1 MGELLEFQRRFIGT
15 VLGTGVSDFELAG
28 HPAFEIHRC
37 TVFSGLVKALAL
49 SFPTIQSLTGPDYF
63 EHLVCEFA
71 RQHPPHTAVLY
82 DYGAELPAFLET
94 FPGAENYPYFGDVAR
109 FDWLVDQTAHRAAD
123 QSSAPQVIPDYG
135 RVSLPAS
142 LKCARFDYAVD
153 LIRDAVERESNGQS
167 PAVDIGRN
175 PRWLVLWRSCSGT
188 SVKVVSATAWK
199 ILNGL
204 ASGYDGTSAVERAT
218 EHGDAALALGALH
231 DEILTSSFIRPN
243 PQEPCP

>member
-15 VLGTGVSDFELAG
+15 VLGTRDTEFELAG
-28 HPAFEIHRC
+28 HPAFEIHRH

-71 RQHPPHTAVLY
+71 RQHPPHSAVLY
-82 DYGAELPAFLET
+82 DYGAELAAFLET

-109 FDWLVDQTAHRAAD
+109 FDWLVDQTSHRVVD
-123 QSSAPQVIPDYG
+123 QAGAPRVIPDYG
-135 RVSLPAS
+135 RICLPAS

-153 LIRDAVERESNGQS
+153 LIRDAVERESSGQS
-167 PAVDIGRN
+167 PAVDIGPN

-188 SVKVVSATAWK
+188 SVKVLSATAWK
-199 ILNGL
+199 ILSSL
-204 ASGYDGTSAVERAT
+204 ASGYDGVSALERAT
-218 EHGDAALALGALH
+218 EHGDAALALSALH
-231 DEILTSSFIRPN
+231 DEILTSSFIHLNLPEHRP
-243 PQEPCP
+243 